1 MSRPKEGNY
10 CCLERCVLLVLKCS
24 CRQVHD
30 ASMVQKESREKL
42 SIWVPSVLYDL
53 YVWQF
58 CSNSFCPTLYFH
70 SFTLPSVYVSYVI
83 PSCMSAQFH
92 SSTPLPIKPIL
103 FIFVTIGDCGSFPW
117 CLVPVIQGTVFNLL
131 YRVHEQKKNK
141 LLTII
146 GWSVRL
152 GASHA

>member
-1 MSRPKEGNY
+1 MMHPWYRRSHERSSPSESPLFYMTYMCGSFVQTLFAQHFTFIHSL
-10 CCLERCVLLVLKCS
+10 CL
-24 CRQVHD
+24 
-30 ASMVQKESREKL
+30 
-42 SIWVPSVLYDL
+42 LYMFLML
-53 YVWQF
+53 YYSLQQ
-58 CSNSFCPTLYFH
+58 
-70 SFTLPSVYVSYVI
+70 
-83 PSCMSAQFH
+83 SCMSAQFH